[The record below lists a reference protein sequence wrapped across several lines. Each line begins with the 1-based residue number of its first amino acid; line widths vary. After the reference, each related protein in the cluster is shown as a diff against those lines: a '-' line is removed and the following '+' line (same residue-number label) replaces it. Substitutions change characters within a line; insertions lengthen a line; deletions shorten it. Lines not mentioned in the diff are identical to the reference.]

1 MGPNNNIIKTD
12 KIIKR
17 SADLMDY
24 LKEYGHWLENLNTE
38 EKKELEKIK
47 NNDAE
52 IKDRFYKAL
61 EFGTA
66 GLRGVI
72 GMGLNRMNVYVVGQ
86 ATQGLANQLI
96 KTNPGRNDLKV
107 TIAYDSRHKS
117 DEFAKTAACVLAA
130 NGIKALIFSEL
141 KPVPELS
148 FSVRY
153 KKADAGIAVTASHNP
168 SKYNGYKV
176 YGNDGAQLGPE
187 LASIVLDEIEKTDI
201 FNGVKKCDFD
211 DAVKSGMIEIM
222 GDEVEEVYLDHVQEQ
237 CINPELIKEKGES
250 LKFVYTPF
258 HGTGNKPVRKILDR
272 VGFKNVLVVKEQELP
287 DGDFPTVKSPNP
299 ENKEGFKIAIELAKK
314 NSADLIIGTD
324 PDADRVG
331 ILVKDKTGEYINLTG
346 NQTGVLL
353 CEYILSMRKELGTLP
368 KDGFVVKTIVTTNII
383 KKICD
388 SYGIEMKEVLTGFKF
403 IGEKIKE
410 AEESGKG
417 TYVFGFEESYGYLAG
432 TYARD
437 KDAVVASMLIA
448 EMALYYQEKGL
459 SLYDQLLNIYKKYGY
474 YKEEVV
480 SVTMEGIEG
489 LDKIKSI
496 MDNIRKNPPTVFGG
510 KNVLAVRDY
519 KTSVRTDVKTGETEK
534 ITLPESN
541 VIYLELEDG
550 NNFIIRPS
558 GTEPKIKLYCLLCG
572 KDAAETEA
580 LALKVREDINKIIK

>member
-1 MGPNNNIIKTD
+1 MGPKNNIIKTD

-168 SKYNGYKV
+168 AKYNGYKV

-201 FNGVKKCDFD
+201 FNGVKKCDFY

-222 GDEVEEVYLDHVQEQ
+222 GDEVEEVYLDRVQEQ

-496 MDNIRKNPPTVFGG
+496 MDNIRKNPPTIFGG

>member
-38 EKKELEKIK
+38 EKKELEEIK
-47 NNDAE
+47 SNDAE

-130 NGIKALIFSEL
+130 NGIRALIFSEL

-168 SKYNGYKV
+168 AKYNGYKV

-222 GDEVEEVYLDHVQEQ
+222 GDEVEEVYLDRVQEQ

-496 MDNIRKNPPTVFGG
+496 MDNIRKNPPTIFGG